1 MAMQSPTTVAGTT
14 FKIVKKG
21 YDPDEVRAYLKEVS
35 AALQNAQ
42 DHAANVEARARQ
54 AVARAQEAAQ
64 QAQAQVA
71 AAPAAPVPSRIDDTE
86 TISRTLL
93 LAQKT
98 ADETMAAAAHEAET
112 VRAEAAK
119 EADILLSAARAEVSK
134 ASETARIEARK
145 ATESERQRVEGEL
158 QQLLARL
165 EFLRDDVTQME
176 AHAAHHRERLL
187 QVAEE
192 LHHVATRPSAG
203 LGESRRPV
211 LSAAADFD
219 PSDLAATQP
228 VPIIAVSPVDDGPRD
243 ATPADAGAPEPVA
256 ESDRA
261 IETPISSAA
270 TSVAAANGGA
280 RLFGDADLDA
290 EGVDPDITA
299 EVPVVE

>member
-1 MAMQSPTTVAGTT
+1 MATQSPTTVAGTT

-42 DHAANVEARARQ
+42 DHAANVETRARQ

-64 QAQAQVA
+64 QAQAQA
-71 AAPAAPVPSRIDDTE
+71 AAAQPAAVSSTKLDDTA

-98 ADETMAAAAHEAET
+98 ADDTIASASHDAETM
-112 VRAEAAK
+112 RAEAAK
-119 EADILLSAARAEVSK
+119 EADILLAAARSEVSK
-134 ASETARIEARK
+134 ATETARIEARR
-145 ATESERQRVEGEL
+145 ATESERVRVEGEL

-187 QVAEE
+187 QVADE
-192 LHHVATRPSAG
+192 LQQLATRPSAG

-211 LSAAADFD
+211 LSAAADLD
-219 PSDLAATQP
+219 PNDLSATQP
-228 VPIIAVSPVDDGPRD
+228 VPIVSGVAPVEDAPQTNDVVEEAPAPAAIQEFGPGD
-243 ATPADAGAPEPVA
+243 
-256 ESDRA
+256 
-261 IETPISSAA
+261 
-270 TSVAAANGGA
+270 
-280 RLFGDADLDA
+280 RLFGDPDRSASI
-290 EGVDPDITA
+290 DPDITA
-299 EVPVVE
+299 EVPIIE